1 MGDLKFLHSFNLIY
15 AVGPA
20 TLISLYKNFGSY
32 ENAWRKTAE
41 ELQLSGINEKIIKE
55 IEIKRPFIDPDK
67 EIKKLISS
75 GIWILTD
82 RDENY
87 PPLLKTIAIPPP
99 ILYARGKIGKLKN
112 PLAVVGS
119 RKATS
124 YGIQA
129 TKKITG
135 ELARAGCEIIS
146 GLALGIDAAAHE
158 AALAEKGITIAVLGS
173 GLDQETIYP
182 PQNRN
187 LASRIIEKGGAIIS
201 EFPPETPPLKHH
213 FPQRNRIISG
223 ISRAVLVTEAKE
235 RSGALSTANLALEQ
249 NREVF
254 ALPGSIFS
262 PYSLGPHSLLKDG
275 ATIAISSN
283 HILDCLEID
292 YNEAAKAN
300 NENTAGGSENIILK
314 ILDRPLTIDELVL
327 KTQKKPS
334 EISTA
339 LSLLELRGLI
349 KKIGAS
355 FIADTIYKNSEKTKK

>member
-1 MGDLKFLHSFNLIY
+1 MNDLKFLHAFNLVY

-20 TLISLYKNFGSY
+20 TLIFLYKTFGNY
-32 ENAWRKTAE
+32 ENAWRKTGE
-41 ELQLSGINEKIIKE
+41 ELQSAGINEKIIKE
-55 IEIKRPFIDPDK
+55 IEIKKQFIDPDK
-67 EIKKLISS
+67 ELKKLVSS
-75 GIWILTD
+75 GVWILTD
-82 RDENY
+82 KDDNY
-87 PPLLKTIAIPPP
+87 PTLLKTIAIPPP
-99 ILYARGKIGKLKN
+99 ILYARGKIKKLNN
-112 PLAVVGS
+112 PIAVVGS

-146 GLALGIDAAAHE
+146 GLAAGIDTAAHE
-158 AALAEKGITIAVLGS
+158 ATLAEKGITVAVLGS

-182 PQNRN
+182 PQNRS
-187 LASRIIEKGGAIIS
+187 LASRIIEGGGAVIS

-223 ISRAVLVTEAKE
+223 LSRAVLVTEAKE

-262 PYSLGPHSLLKDG
+262 PYSSGPHNLLKEG
-275 ATIAISSN
+275 ATIAVSSR

-292 YNEAAKAN
+292 YNEAARL
-300 NENTAGGSENIILK
+300 ENAEAFDGDEGEILK
-314 ILDRPLTIDELVL
+314 MLDRPLTIDELVL

-349 KKIGAS
+349 KKIGVS
-355 FIADTIYKNSEKTKK
+355 FVADIPKTVPKKN